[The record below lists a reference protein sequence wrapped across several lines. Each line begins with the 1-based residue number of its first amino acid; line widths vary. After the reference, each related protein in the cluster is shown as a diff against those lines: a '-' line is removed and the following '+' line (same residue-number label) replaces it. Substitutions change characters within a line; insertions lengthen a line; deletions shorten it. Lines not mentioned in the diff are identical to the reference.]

1 MTSDNR
7 IPRALWLVSI
17 SSNIYKNAL
26 VFSLAL
32 FLGVAHA
39 AGEDAA
45 VEAQR
50 AFVEAMLAMETGQWA
65 QAEMYLERCL
75 MFEPDHADARL
86 QLAILMAQ
94 RGRVDTARA
103 LIESLIDDPRTPPA
117 HRERLQTLLNNQ
129 ARLLAAMPES
139 PTAVGPPTQTGAE
152 ITLGYVRNPFA
163 RAAINELTLT
173 LPGGDLTLPI
183 LQDVKPAPL
192 VGLTV
197 RHAVL
202 NEWGFEAN
210 VQQFGAPE
218 PRTAGRLWLFRDTVI
233 SAQPVRW
240 SAYFLRSIDGTTRQ
254 AVGITI
260 PQDQWRLLA
269 GVFNE
274 PQARRGGLT
283 ARLER
288 AWIPL
293 PSVQTI
299 AYWEAEYATFGRA
312 GYGGAGVYTQW
323 VPFARWMLAG
333 QVSAYRDF
341 EGYSPWL
348 NNNEPRRMVAAN
360 VAVEHF
366 WEPGADWRVLG
377 RAYVGQRWSNLA
389 LFGYKDAGVLISLQ
403 RYWR

>member
-260 PQDQWRLLA
+260 PQDQWRF
-269 GVFNE
+269 V
-274 PQARRGGLT
+274 GG
-283 ARLER
+283 
-288 AWIPL
+288 
-293 PSVQTI
+293 
-299 AYWEAEYATFGRA
+299 
-312 GYGGAGVYTQW
+312 GVY
-323 VPFARWMLAG
+323 
-333 QVSAYRDF
+333 
-341 EGYSPWL
+341 
-348 NNNEPRRMVAAN
+348 
-360 VAVEHF
+360 
-366 WEPGADWRVLG
+366 
-377 RAYVGQRWSNLA
+377 
-389 LFGYKDAGVLISLQ
+389 
-403 RYWR
+403 